1 MSKKTYV
8 IDSNVLIHDPRCI
21 FKFDEHDI
29 KIPIVVLEELDKLK
43 KDSREVGRSARVVT
57 RYIKELID
65 SNISSNN
72 IMPINDKGGTIE
84 IVLNCPW
91 TLIGLDETKPDH
103 QILNTAKY
111 LNAILVTNDSNL
123 YAKAKPFNVP
133 VQEYKNDRVSDD
145 DTYTGMETI
154 IVDTSYIDSIYAK
167 GYIELNDELRS
178 LFVDLYPNLNV
189 IMKDSNKHSALC
201 RYDAQHEILKVLPQD
216 QKIMGLIPRNIE
228 QRFAIDMLLDPNIK
242 LVTLEGLAGS
252 GKAQP
257 LDADVLTPSGYVK
270 MGDLKLNDYV
280 ICPNGNIS
288 KIIGLFPQGKKD
300 IYKII
305 FSDGSSTECC
315 DEHLWNVKTPY
326 DRSNQKKPKETK
338 SFRTLSLKDIRNSVL
353 IKDDREYSRYI
364 YSIPQVGQSIDF
376 KLDNNIGLEI
386 DPYLL
391 GLLLGDGGFTASI
404 NFTTADDFLYEEC
417 NKYLAEINCK
427 LSKKNKKYGYNV
439 VTDDTINMHEIG
451 RHIKLIDKN
460 NIEYFYDSLG
470 AAKRNGH
477 EMGRIYRFANTGKC
491 DSFGNL
497 WSLID
502 RDNLSKSPIKN
513 FLLKNNLYGKKS
525 EEKHIPKQYLYTT
538 AENRIKLL
546 QGLMDTDG
554 YVDATGKSLE
564 FYSSSYD
571 LANGVKFLVE
581 SLGGIVTWTVKKTS
595 YRDKDGD
602 IVECL
607 PCNRLNL
614 RIPPNIIPFKLPRKK
629 NRYKPKSKYLP
640 TRFIKSIEYVGQK
653 EAQCILIDDPEHLY
667 ITNNFI
673 VTHNTL
679 CSCSAGLYLVTEK
692 QEYKKLLIFRPF
704 VPMGNDLGYVPGSLD
719 DKILPWMQ
727 PIVDNVDYILSASDK
742 GESKKSKGK
751 SSQFASSVSG
761 ADTLVN
767 YGLLEYGALNFIRGR
782 SIPDQF
788 IIVDDAANL
797 SLHEMKT
804 LITRAGENTKIVL
817 TFDPNQVDSPYLDS
831 TNNGATIVANKF
843 KYEKIH
849 GHIKFTK
856 SERSDL
862 ASVATRIL

>member
-84 IVLNCPW
+84 IALNCPW

-252 GKAQP
+252 GK
-257 LDADVLTPSGYVK
+257 S
-270 MGDLKLNDYV
+270 LN
-280 ICPNGNIS
+280 
-288 KIIGLFPQGKKD
+288 
-300 IYKII
+300 
-305 FSDGSSTECC
+305 
-315 DEHLWNVKTPY
+315 
-326 DRSNQKKPKETK
+326 
-338 SFRTLSLKDIRNSVL
+338 SL
-353 IKDDREYSRYI
+353 
-364 YSIPQVGQSIDF
+364 
-376 KLDNNIGLEI
+376 
-386 DPYLL
+386 
-391 GLLLGDGGFTASI
+391 
-404 NFTTADDFLYEEC
+404 
-417 NKYLAEINCK
+417 
-427 LSKKNKKYGYNV
+427 
-439 VTDDTINMHEIG
+439 M
-451 RHIKLIDKN
+451 
-460 NIEYFYDSLG
+460 
-470 AAKRNGH
+470 
-477 EMGRIYRFANTGKC
+477 
-491 DSFGNL
+491 
-497 WSLID
+497 
-502 RDNLSKSPIKN
+502 
-513 FLLKNNLYGKKS
+513 
-525 EEKHIPKQYLYTT
+525 
-538 AENRIKLL
+538 
-546 QGLMDTDG
+546 
-554 YVDATGKSLE
+554 
-564 FYSSSYD
+564 
-571 LANGVKFLVE
+571 
-581 SLGGIVTWTVKKTS
+581 
-595 YRDKDGD
+595 
-602 IVECL
+602 
-607 PCNRLNL
+607 
-614 RIPPNIIPFKLPRKK
+614 
-629 NRYKPKSKYLP
+629 
-640 TRFIKSIEYVGQK
+640 
-653 EAQCILIDDPEHLY
+653 
-667 ITNNFI
+667 
-673 VTHNTL
+673 
-679 CSCSAGLYLVTEK
+679 AGLYLVTEK